1 MKKFKDKY
9 LFILYLLVF
18 FGIAATIAFLQPHVD
33 TPPLFGNPPDEVHRY
48 LIPRFI
54 CRYGR
59 LPNGFDPEVRIPSY
73 GISYAFYTMLPY
85 IIQGFVMRFVN
96 LFTGSEAVLLYTA
109 RMVNVC
115 FGTAMAAVVYAIGNR
130 LFTDRRF
137 KWLFCLLVMFL
148 PQSLFIHTY
157 VNTDSLCLFSTA
169 VMVYALVRA
178 YQEGFHKKVCIILA
192 VGIIICA
199 LSYYNA
205 YGYILSSILLFLFYF
220 ICKGKNGKPAYHG
233 KEMLKAGIL
242 IAVIVMVGIS
252 WYFIRNAI
260 LYDGDFLGIESMKK
274 CGEMY
279 ATAETGS
286 PYTHSYQQRGVSIWQ
301 MLSETDFFAGMFMS
315 FVGAWGSVSIV
326 GNIWMYRFYKAVLV
340 VGVVGFFLLRNK
352 KTGDSF
358 TKGREI
364 FFHINLI
371 FCAVMPLVLCI
382 YYAYSMDFQNQGR
395 YVMPGIIP
403 VMYFVTKGL
412 DKLSDQKWVP
422 LWVRSTG
429 VYSAIV
435 LVIGML
441 FLMTFGYALPVY
453 LQTGF
458 AM

>member
-1 MKKFKDKY
+1 MKKIEDKY

-18 FGIAATIAFLQPHVD
+18 LGIAATIAFLQPHID

-48 LIPRFI
+48 LIPRYI
-54 CRYGR
+54 CQYGK

-96 LFTGSEAVLLYTA
+96 LFTGSEVALLYTA
-109 RMVNVC
+109 RLVNVC

-130 LFTDRRF
+130 LFNDRRF

-169 VMVYALVRA
+169 VIVYALVRA
-178 YQEGFHKKVCIILA
+178 YQDGFTKKICVILSL
-192 VGIIICA
+192 GIIICS

-220 ICKGKNGKPAYHG
+220 TYRKQNGKLAYHG
-233 KEMLKAGIL
+233 KEMLRAGIF
-242 IAVIVMVGIS
+242 IAVIVLVGIS

-260 LYDGDFLGIESMKK
+260 LYNGDFLGMESMKK
-274 CGEMY
+274 CGELY

-286 PYTHSYQQRGVSIWQ
+286 PYAHSYQQRGISIWQ
-301 MLSETDFFAGMFMS
+301 MISETDFFAGMFMS

-326 GNIWMYRFYKAVLV
+326 GSIWMYRFYKAVLA
-340 VGVVGFFLLRNK
+340 VGVVCFFLLKNK
-352 KTGDSF
+352 NQDQSVSQ
-358 TKGREI
+358 GRKI
-364 FFHINLI
+364 FFYFNMI
-371 FCAVMPLVLCI
+371 FCAVMPLALCI

-403 VMYFVTKGL
+403 IMYFVTKGL
-412 DKLSDQKWVP
+412 DKLSDRKWV
-422 LWVRSTG
+422 LAWLRSTG
-429 VYSAIV
+429 VYAAIA

-441 FLMTFGYALPVY
+441 FLMTFGYAIPVY
-453 LQTGF
+453 QQTGF
-458 AM
+458 VM